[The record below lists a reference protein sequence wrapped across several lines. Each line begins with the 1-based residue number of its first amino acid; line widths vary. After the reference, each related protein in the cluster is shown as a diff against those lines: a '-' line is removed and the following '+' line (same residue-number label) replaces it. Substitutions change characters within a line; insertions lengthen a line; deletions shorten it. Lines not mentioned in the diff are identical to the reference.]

1 MANPANQQTARATT
15 DEELAQ
21 MGRRTL
27 DVLQEKIAAGDRAA
41 AAKLA
46 ERMHSEFQGMH
57 DLYRDWVTDL
67 LGFIGERFGD
77 DVLAEALDKGV
88 NRYTA
93 RFRPRYQGKDARRR
107 LQMLAAGLR
116 GHLEAFEITE
126 EPDEFVISMTTCGS
140 GGRLVRDGGYEGPD
154 AFAKIANPQPM
165 SFGRADFPV
174 YCAHCHYQNQAPVGP
189 NGEPLMVTEPAQKL
203 GVEPCIMRVRKY

>member
-1 MANPANQQTARATT
+1 MSAVSNAASDRLCT
-15 DEELAQ
+15 DEELAS

-27 DVLQEKIAAGDRAA
+27 DVLKEKIAAGDVAA
-41 AAKLA
+41 ATKLA

-67 LGFIGERFGD
+67 LGTIGAKFGD
-77 DVLAEALDKGV
+77 AALADAIDQGV

-93 RFRPRYQGKDARRR
+93 RFRPRYEGKDARRR

-116 GHLEAFEITE
+116 GHLEAFEIRE

-140 GGRLVRDGGYEGPD
+140 GGRLVRDGAYEGPD
-154 AFAKIANPQPM
+154 AFRKIAEPQAM
-165 SFGRADFPV
+165 TFGRADFPV
-174 YCAHCHYQNQAPVGP
+174 YCAHCHFQNQAPVGP

-203 GVEPCIMRVRKY
+203 GVEPCRMRVKKY